1 MERPK
6 GLLQHYN
13 WDILYTDDE
22 YTDDEDLSY
31 FLVPTGLQHQL
42 LNQIDQMVE
51 VIEYYARDPHTEEGI
66 ECDASPVVAQLFLE
80 KYKEWK

>member
-13 WDILYTDDE
+13 WDIQ

-42 LNQIDQMVE
+42 LNKVE
-51 VIEYYARDPHTEEGI
+51 IMAKIIEQLLDEGHAGAI
-66 ECDASPVVAQLFLE
+66 SFELYTKADNFY
-80 KYKEWK
+80 KKFKEWK

>member
-13 WDILYTDDE
+13 WDIQ

-31 FLVPTGLQHQL
+31 FLVPTGLHHQL
-42 LNQIDQMVE
+42 LNQIDKMVE

-66 ECDASPVVAQLFLE
+66 ECDASPAEAQLFLE